1 MGVLPVSIIH
11 KTFLADMVYIIL
23 CAMCRNDFMKLHS
36 ENSRKYIRRKYFHN
50 VKRGLNS
57 QILLSKNQNVIYCI
71 MK

>member
-23 CAMCRNDFMKLHS
+23 CAMCRNDFMKFHS
-36 ENSRKYIRRKYFHN
+36 EKEGNIIRRKYFHN